1 MYKSRQGLSVWLR
14 STKKARQL
22 RKYGNVHYV
31 SKRMKYAI
39 LYCDAE
45 EAEHVAADL
54 ESLPFVTQI
63 DWSYRP
69 QVQIET
75 SNTIANL
82 KAETEEQTSSH

>member
-1 MYKSRQGLSVWLR
+1 M
-14 STKKARQL
+14 
-22 RKYGNVHYV
+22 
-31 SKRMKYAI
+31 
-39 LYCDAE
+39 
-45 EAEHVAADL
+45 AADL